1 MNNNRRSRL
10 LNRIEAD
17 QLPHGSGL
25 ADVVAEHAGGA
36 AARASSVPRMRIV
49 VVLPTPLRIIQEA
62 VTNVVRHTASLRI
75 LCRLTSAN

>member
-36 AARASSVPRMRIV
+36 AVRASSVARMRIV
-49 VVLPTPLRIIQEA
+49 VVLPT
-62 VTNVVRHTASLRI
+62 T
-75 LCRLTSAN
+75 